1 MKRRFRLILPI
12 IAIAILF
19 GSIGWWAMPTVVS
32 WMPSRYRYR
41 LPQPILDRIT
51 TPVPTSLPP
60 PEQAADREQLTIP
73 LIDLAP
79 GSPTA
84 VVPPSS
90 TPTPEDSPLPAS
102 VTEKPT
108 AVPTPSPA
116 PSPTP
121 TSLPPSALIEGIKIV
136 AQEFNNCG
144 PANLSM
150 LLRFHQIDINQLEIA
165 RVLRPNED
173 DRNVTPEE
181 LVRFVTENT
190 PLQAASFRGGDL
202 GLLKRLLVAGFPVV
216 IEKGLIHDEVTGWMG
231 HYLILIGYNDARQ
244 QFYGMDSFLGPWDS
258 TGRAEAYG
266 QFQEQWRH
274 FNYAFYLVYPPGRS
288 AEVEEILG
296 PELLEPAAMWQR
308 AALLAHAEINEDDRD
323 PFAWFN
329 LGSSLTR
336 MGDVTGELDYYQ
348 NAVIAFDLAR
358 EIGLPARMLWYQFE
372 PYVAYLAAGR
382 LDDLF
387 TLADAT
393 LAYEGGKGVE
403 ETFLYRGHA
412 LLASGNLSGARAA
425 YQKAL
430 DLNPGY
436 QLARDALSQLP

>member
-1 MKRRFRLILPI
+1 MKRRPRLIFLI
-12 IAIAILF
+12 IAIAVLF
-19 GSIGWWAMPTVVS
+19 GGIGWWAMPTLVS
-32 WMPSRYRYR
+32 WLPSRYRYR
-41 LPQPILDRIT
+41 LPEPILARIT

-60 PEQAADREQLTIP
+60 PEAVPLREQLTIP
-73 LIDLAP
+73 LIDIAES
-79 GSPTA
+79 SPTA
-84 VVPPSS
+84 AVPPSPPPAPAGS
-90 TPTPEDSPLPAS
+90 PIIAAAAETPTATPTPAPTPLPI
-102 VTEKPT
+102 
-108 AVPTPSPA
+108 
-116 PSPTP
+116 P
-121 TSLPPSALIEGIKIV
+121 TSPPPSAFVDGIKIV

-150 LLRFHQIDINQLEIA
+150 LLRYFQTDISQLEIA
-165 RVLRPNED
+165 SVLRPNED

-181 LVRFVTENT
+181 LVRYVLDNT
-190 PLQAASFRGGDL
+190 PLQAAAFWGGDL
-202 GLLKRLLVAGFPVV
+202 ELLKRLLSAGFPVV
-216 IEKGLIHDEVTGWMG
+216 IEKGLIHDEESGWMG
-231 HYLILIGYNDARQ
+231 HYLILYGYDDASQ
-244 QFYGMDSFLGPWDS
+244 QFYSMDSFLGPWDS
-258 TGRAEAYG
+258 TGRAEPYG
-266 QFQEQWRH
+266 TFQEQWRH

-288 AEVEEILG
+288 AELAQILG
-296 PELLEPAAMWQR
+296 PELLDPAAMWQR
-308 AALLAHAEINEDDRD
+308 TALLAHAEINEDDRD
-323 PFAWFN
+323 PFSWFN

-336 MGDVTGELDYYQ
+336 MGGVTGDLDYYH
-348 NAVIAFDLAR
+348 NAVIAFDIAR

-372 PYVAYLAAGR
+372 PYIAYLAASR

-430 DLNPGY
+430 QLNPGY